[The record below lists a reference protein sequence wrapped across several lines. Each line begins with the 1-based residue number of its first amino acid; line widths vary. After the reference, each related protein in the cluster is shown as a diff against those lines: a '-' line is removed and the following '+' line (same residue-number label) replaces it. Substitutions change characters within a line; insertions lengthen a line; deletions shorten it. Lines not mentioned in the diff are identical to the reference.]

1 MIGEKAKIFLDCL
14 SWEWVQSSSQFLLS
28 LGLGKVGGWAVF
40 FSFFSFFF
48 FFLFPVN
55 SVLGCFFPPLS
66 GEKIIPRKPSLC
78 RSAEIHVCSPNMYV
92 HRFMQ
97 STWEVYN
104 ITIL

>member
-48 FFLFPVN
+48 FCFL
-55 SVLGCFFPPLS
+55 
-66 GEKIIPRKPSLC
+66 
-78 RSAEIHVCSPNMYV
+78 
-92 HRFMQ
+92 
-97 STWEVYN
+97 
-104 ITIL
+104 